1 MRRRD
6 CRRRAEKQNNNGRQ
20 GDSVLKGGGEG
31 GWGRPRDRASKG
43 SSGSCDSL
51 GPTLMYATTVW
62 QRCVISLCV
71 CVLLLGCSP
80 SHTHFS
86 TLFRAGGEKLRKVR
100 IAQRELVV
108 FLCTHCTCAYTTIH
122 SMLYMECCTLCTR
135 NCFILRYTSCPWR
148 CRKGCLIFSPAK
160 LFHFHFGSRSCARL
174 AVIGFQNE
182 IHLMANEAL
191 IYAIHVVKA
200 CGS

>member
-1 MRRRD
+1 MGE
-6 CRRRAEKQNNNGRQ
+6 AERQ
-20 GDSVLKGGGEG
+20 GIKGFERKLRQL
-31 GWGRPRDRASKG
+31 RPNINVRD
-43 SSGSCDSL
+43 DSL
-51 GPTLMYATTVW
+51 ATLRYLSV
-62 QRCVISLCV
+62 CV

-108 FLCTHCTCAYTTIH
+108 FLCTHCTCAYTSMQ

-160 LFHFHFGSRSCARL
+160 LFHFHFRSRSCARL